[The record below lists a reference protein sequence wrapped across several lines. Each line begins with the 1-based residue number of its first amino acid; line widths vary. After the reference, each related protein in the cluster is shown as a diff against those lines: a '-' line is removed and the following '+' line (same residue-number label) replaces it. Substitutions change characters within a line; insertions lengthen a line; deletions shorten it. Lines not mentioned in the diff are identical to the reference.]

1 MDPVIKKALMIA
13 AIVLFTFFMIH
24 VITNAPIRSSGSST
38 TKTIVVDRR
47 PHRYYYGFNEPV
59 HRYYNPYKAQYYN

>member
-13 AIVLFTFFMIH
+13 AIVLFTFFIIN
-24 VITNAPIRSSGSST
+24 VITNMPIGSSGSST
-38 TKTIVVDRR
+38 TKTVVVDRR

-59 HRYYNPYKAQYYN
+59 YRHYNPYKSQYYN